1 MTLQRIPTFHVGIIM
16 DGNGRWAE
24 ARGLS
29 RVTGH
34 ARGARRVSEI
44 VKACPDLGITHLT
57 LYAFST
63 ENWRRPLAEVEGL
76 MRIFRQY
83 IVAKAEGL
91 RRNDVRVRFIGMRH
105 RVPAQ
110 LRELMEMLEAR
121 TADCRG
127 LNLTIAI
134 DYGGRDELTRAVR
147 RLSHEV
153 AEGRLAAAAIDEAAV
168 ATALDTRALPDP
180 DFIIRTSGELRI
192 SNFLLW
198 QGVYA
203 EYDFPAT
210 AWPDFTVGS
219 AGGGGRRLPGAAAPV
234 RAGGRRPPIRQ
245 LVTAVSGPADPR
257 DLLASR
263 CEHRQGRLTHG
274 GSGARSIH
282 ENKPLPRDRDW
293 WRGAVI
299 YQIYPRS
306 FQDSNGDGIGDLAG
320 IIHRLPYVASLGVD
334 AIWISPFFPSPMLDF
349 GYDVMNYRDVD
360 PMFGTLADFDALIE
374 RAHAAGPQGDD
385 RPRALATPPTSTAGS
400 ARAGRAATTR
410 RPTGTSG
417 ARRSP
422 TARRRTT
429 GCRSSAARPGSGTA
443 SGCSTIM
450 HNFLKEQPDLN
461 FHEPEVQEELLAVAR
476 FWLERGV
483 DGFRLDTINFYFCDA
498 ELRDNPVLPPEL
510 RDYSTAP
517 AVNPYNWQE
526 HLYDKSRPEMIG
538 FLRRFRALLDEFGDI
553 AAVGEVGD
561 AQRGME
567 IMGEY
572 TRGDDL
578 MQMCYAFEFLS
589 PEAPSGRRVAQVL
602 RRFAT
607 VASDGWA
614 CWAFSNHD
622 VERHATRWALDPAT
636 APRLSRAAAD
646 AARLGLPLPG
656 RGARADR
663 GLRALRGAAG
673 PLRQALLAE
682 VPRPRRLP
690 HPDGL
695 ARATT

>member
-1 MTLQRIPTFHVGIIM
+1 MVVQ
-16 DGNGRWAE
+16 E
-24 ARGLS
+24 
-29 RVTGH
+29 
-34 ARGARRVSEI
+34 
-44 VKACPDLGITHLT
+44 
-57 LYAFST
+57 
-63 ENWRRPLAEVEGL
+63 
-76 MRIFRQY
+76 
-83 IVAKAEGL
+83 
-91 RRNDVRVRFIGMRH
+91 
-105 RVPAQ
+105 PA
-110 LRELMEMLEAR
+110 
-121 TADCRG
+121 
-127 LNLTIAI
+127 
-134 DYGGRDELTRAVR
+134 
-147 RLSHEV
+147 
-153 AEGRLAAAAIDEAAV
+153 
-168 ATALDTRALPDP
+168 
-180 DFIIRTSGELRI
+180 
-192 SNFLLW
+192 
-198 QGVYA
+198 
-203 EYDFPAT
+203 
-210 AWPDFTVGS
+210 
-219 AGGGGRRLPGAAAPV
+219 
-234 RAGGRRPPIRQ
+234 
-245 LVTAVSGPADPR
+245 
-257 DLLASR
+257 
-263 CEHRQGRLTHG
+263 
-274 GSGARSIH
+274 IH
-282 ENKPLPRDRDW
+282 ENKPLPRDPDW

-374 RAHAAGPQGDD
+374 RAHALGLRVMIDLVLSHTSDQHRWFRESRSSRDNPKADWYVWGEAKPDG
-385 RPRALATPPTSTAGS
+385 TPPNNWLSIFGGS
-400 ARAGRAATTR
+400 AWEWDSERLQYYQ
-410 RPTGTSG
+410 
-417 ARRSP
+417 
-422 TARRRTT
+422 
-429 GCRSSAARPGSGTA
+429 
-443 SGCSTIM
+443 

-498 ELRDNPVLPPEL
+498 GLRDNPVLPPEL

-538 FLRRFRALLDEFGDI
+538 FLRRFRALLEEFGDI

-602 RRFAT
+602 KRFAT

-622 VERHATRWALDPAT
+622 VERHATRWALDGDQLRVYLALLLTLRGSVCLYQGEELGLTEAYVPFDELQDPYGKRFWPKYRGRDGCRTPMVWLADNLNGGFSDTRPWLPVAVEHLRMAVGQQEDDPDSMLAFYRRMLAWRKARPALAKGGFAIGET
-636 APRLSRAAAD
+636 SDSFISYVRADGGEAVFCAFNLGAEPVAAA
-646 AARLGLPLPG
+646 LPEGEWRAIADSGFAGRIVGRSVELP
-656 RGARADR
+656 
-663 GLRALRGAAG
+663 
-673 PLRQALLAE
+673 PHQALFAE
-682 VPRPRRLP
+682 RLEIS
-690 HPDGL
+690 G
-695 ARATT
+695 